1 MKKNMQVYM
10 HVCIHTKSLQS
21 CPALCDPVDDS
32 PPGSSVHGILQ
43 ARILEWTA
51 VSFSGDLP
59 NPGIEPASLMS
70 PTLAGS
76 FFTTGATWGAH
87 VHVYMHINTQK
98 TKLNR
103 IGLPLWLRW

>member
-59 NPGIEPASLMS
+59 NPGIESASLMS

-87 VHVYMHINTQK
+87 VHVYMHIIHRKPN
-98 TKLNR
+98 
-103 IGLPLWLRW
+103 

>member
-43 ARILEWTA
+43 ARILELPFP
-51 VSFSGDLP
+51 SPGDFP
-59 NPGIEPASLMS
+59 S
-70 PTLAGS
+70 PEIQPIFLLLNWQACS
-76 FFTTGATWGAH
+76 FTTSAT
-87 VHVYMHINTQK
+87 
-98 TKLNR
+98 
-103 IGLPLWLRW
+103 